1 MSGLSDQLREIC
13 REVAQGVA
21 KGTSRSL
28 GPLLDHIRGLK
39 DLPPEICQLDSF
51 VFEATIGAAVLTQ
64 PSAPVKIPGGYYAE
78 VMGMSGYISSP
89 GVAVDDVP
97 RVTFNILQQGKR
109 NLFTTD
115 QSLAQLV
122 NILGPVAP
130 IYWPRSLYRFDAGGD
145 VQTKFARASG
155 WAGANRTVGV
165 VLIVGLVAAERR
177 DLERA

>member
-1 MSGLSDQLREIC
+1 M
-13 REVAQGVA
+13 
-21 KGTSRSL
+21 
-28 GPLLDHIRGLK
+28 
-39 DLPPEICQLDSF
+39 
-51 VFEATIGAAVLTQ
+51 
-64 PSAPVKIPGGYYAE
+64 
-78 VMGMSGYISSP
+78 
-89 GVAVDDVP
+89 VP
-97 RVTFNILQQGKR
+97 A
-109 NLFTTD
+109 

-122 NILGPVAP
+122 NILWPVAP